1 MIKTILPI
9 KYSILFIVF
18 CSGILSSCR
27 SSEQSITEENN
38 TPFNVVVNLVSAENQ
53 PETFRKTASSDQKN
67 ISDNEVQKFTVPL
80 DETTDITATL
90 SPKVEIK
97 KNPATTRAVT
107 ELENDIRYKV
117 AVYDSSGNFVDEK
130 TFTYKQDDT
139 GFQLDGNQNY
149 TFVAYSVNST
159 STVPTVSNTPRTL
172 ATDRL
177 NNVNGDLMYFK
188 TNMTVSSS
196 RTNYLDIVL
205 KHLYSQ
211 ITTKLD
217 ARQVGAISLV
227 ENATIGPTNNS
238 ANLSLG
244 TGSLTYNASPG
255 AVTPVTNFQTLNT
268 EVVTSAPTLLIS
280 NTTETARLNIGRI
293 IVGGIPRD
301 NYRLNDLKIT
311 PGVQYNLNLRLGPC
325 RENVNPSGRFFVSD
339 GFTRSFDLPPT
350 TNLGT
355 VFDIY
360 TLTRSFMFIINGTR
374 IARQEIYFDTQP
386 YVQNRQN
393 IRFNDGTAWGRN
405 GIPEIYDM
413 TGEIGRP
420 LIRVV
425 VNNDGVVSMFGS
437 KSSGGDLQPLEL
449 TGTNSF
455 NNITWDRTGI
465 NTLIVGQQRMGP
477 TWLSGAVTGQRTIP
491 CAP

>member
-18 CSGILSSCR
+18 CSCIVSSCR

-38 TPFNVVVNLVSAENQ
+38 TPFNVVVNLVSAGNQ

-67 ISDNEVQKFTVPL
+67 ISDNEIQKFTVPL

-90 SPKVEIK
+90 SPKIENK
-97 KNPATTRAVT
+97 KNLATTRAVT
-107 ELENDIRYKV
+107 ELEDDIRYKV

-139 GFQLDGNQNY
+139 GFQLEGNQNY

-196 RTNYLDIVL
+196 GTNYLDIIL

-244 TGSLTYNASPG
+244 TGSLTYNSSPG
-255 AVTPVTNFQTLNT
+255 AVTPVTNFQPLNT

-293 IVGGIPRD
+293 VVGGIPRD
-301 NYRLNDLKIT
+301 NYRLSNLKIT

-325 RENVNPSGRFFVSD
+325 RENNTPFHFSTMNARPVTFSVPATDFGYVID
-339 GFTRSFDLPPT
+339 IPT
-350 TNLGT
+350 MS
-355 VFDIY
+355 
-360 TLTRSFMFIINGTR
+360 RSFMLDINGTR
-374 IARQEIYFDTQP
+374 IARQEIYFHSEP
-386 YVQNRQN
+386 YGPDRQN
-393 IRFNDGTAWGRN
+393 IRFTDGTAWGRN
-405 GIPEIYDM
+405 GIPDISDM
-413 TGEIGRP
+413 TGDIGKP
-420 LIRVV
+420 LIRIV
-425 VNNDGVVSMFGS
+425 VNRDGVVSMFGS
-437 KSSGGDLQPLEL
+437 KTPLGDLYPIEAI
-449 TGTNSF
+449 NDNRF
-455 NNITWDRTGI
+455 NTVSLNRTGN
-465 NTLIVGQQRMGP
+465 NTFLASQHNISLTFM
-477 TWLSGAVTGQRTIP
+477 SGFVTGQRTTP

>member
-1 MIKTILPI
+1 MT
-9 KYSILFIVF
+9 KYSFPFIVF
-18 CSGILSSCR
+18 CSGIVSSCR

-53 PETFRKTASSDQKN
+53 PENFGKTASSDQKN
-67 ISDNEVQKFTVPL
+67 ISDKGVQKFTVPL

-90 SPKVEIK
+90 SPKKENG
-97 KNPATTRAVT
+97 KNPASTRAVT
-107 ELENDIRYKV
+107 ELEKDIRYKV

-130 TFTYKQDDT
+130 TFTYKQDNP

-159 STVPTVSNTPRTL
+159 STVPAVSNTSRTL

-177 NNVNGDLMYFK
+177 NNVNGDLMYFRK
-188 TNMTVSSS
+188 NMTVSGNG
-196 RTNYLDIVL
+196 TNYLDIVL

-217 ARQVGAISLV
+217 ARQVGIISLV

-255 AVTPVTNFQTLNT
+255 AVTPVTNFQPMNT

-280 NTTETARLNIGRI
+280 NTTETAQLNIGRI
-293 IVGGIPRD
+293 IVDGAPRD
-301 NYRLNDLKIT
+301 NYRVSNLKIT
-311 PGVQYNLNLRLGPC
+311 PGVQYDLNLRLGPC
-325 RENVNPSGRFFVSD
+325 RENVNPVSFSVSNGNPQTFTLPATD
-339 GFTRSFDLPPT
+339 FGF
-350 TNLGT
+350 

-360 TLTRSFMFIINGTR
+360 RLDNSFNLTVNGTT
-374 IARQEIYFDTQP
+374 IAGHSEIQFQGGL
-386 YVQNRQN
+386 QFIRN
-393 IRFNDGTAWGRN
+393 IRFSDGTLWGSN
-405 GIPEIYDM
+405 GIPQIYDM
-413 TGEIGRP
+413 TGTANRP

-425 VNNDGVVSMFGS
+425 ISREGNVSMFGS
-437 KSSGGDLQPLEL
+437 KSSGGVLLPLEPY
-449 TGTNSF
+449 NNNWF
-455 NNITWDRTGI
+455 NRVTWNRTGS
-465 NTLIVGQQRMGP
+465 NTVRATQRVDNTTFMIG
-477 TWLSGAVTGQRTIP
+477 LGTGKRIIT

>member
-1 MIKTILPI
+1 MIKTTQLT
-9 KYSILFIVF
+9 KYSIPFIVF
-18 CSGILSSCR
+18 CSGIVSSCR

-53 PETFRKTASSDQKN
+53 PETFRKTASSDKKN
-67 ISDNEVQKFTVPL
+67 ISDNGVQKFSVPL

-90 SPKVEIK
+90 SPKKENG
-97 KNPATTRAVT
+97 KNPASTRAVT
-107 ELENDIRYKV
+107 ELEKDIRYKV

-130 TFTYKQDDT
+130 TFTYKQDNP
-139 GFQLDGNQNY
+139 GFQLDGDQNY

-159 STVPTVSNTPRTL
+159 STVPAVSNTSRTL

-177 NNVNGDLMYFK
+177 NNVNGDLMYFRK
-188 TNMTVSSS
+188 NMTVSGNG
-196 RTNYLDIVL
+196 TNYLDIVL

-217 ARQVGAISLV
+217 ARQVGIISLV

-255 AVTPVTNFQTLNT
+255 AVTPVTNFQPLNT

-280 NTTETARLNIGRI
+280 NTTETAQLNIGRI
-293 IVGGIPRD
+293 IVDGAPRD
-301 NYRLNDLKIT
+301 NYRVSNLKIT
-311 PGVQYNLNLRLGPC
+311 PGVQYDLNLRLGPC
-325 RENVNPSGRFFVSD
+325 RENTTPVGFSVSNGNSRTFTLPAAD
-339 GFTRSFDLPPT
+339 FGF
-350 TNLGT
+350 

-360 TLTRSFMFIINGTR
+360 RLDNSFNLTVNGTT
-374 IARQEIYFDTQP
+374 IAGHSEIQFQAGLQF
-386 YVQNRQN
+386 VRN
-393 IRFNDGTAWGRN
+393 IRFSDRTLWGSN
-405 GIPEIYDM
+405 GIPQIYEM
-413 TGEIGRP
+413 TGTANRP

-425 VNNDGVVSMFGS
+425 ISREGNVSMFGS
-437 KSSGGDLQPLEL
+437 KSSGGVLQPLEPY
-449 TGTNSF
+449 NNNWF
-455 NNITWDRTGI
+455 NRVTWNRTGS
-465 NTLIVGQQRMGP
+465 NTVLATQRVDGTTFMEGF
-477 TWLSGAVTGQRTIP
+477 GTGKRIIT

>member
-1 MIKTILPI
+1 MIKTTQLT
-9 KYSILFIVF
+9 KYSIPFIVF

-38 TPFNVVVNLVSAENQ
+38 TPFNVVVNLVSAESQ
-53 PETFRKTASSDQKN
+53 PENFGKTASSDKKN
-67 ISDNEVQKFTVPL
+67 ISDNGVQKFTVPL
-80 DETTDITATL
+80 DETTNITATL
-90 SPKVEIK
+90 SPKVENK

-130 TFTYKQDDT
+130 TFTYKQDNP
-139 GFQLDGNQNY
+139 GFQLDGDQNY

-159 STVPTVSNTPRTL
+159 STVPAVSNTSRTL

-177 NNVNGDLMYFK
+177 NNVNGDLMYFRK
-188 TNMTVSSS
+188 NMTVSGNG
-196 RTNYLDIVL
+196 TNYLDIVL

-217 ARQVGAISLV
+217 ARQVGIISLV

-255 AVTPVTNFQTLNT
+255 AVTPVTNFQPLNT

-280 NTTETARLNIGRI
+280 NTTETAQLNIGRI
-293 IVGGIPRD
+293 IVDGVPRD
-301 NYRLNDLKIT
+301 NYRQSNLNIT

-325 RENVNPSGRFFVSD
+325 RENTIPTPFSVAD
-339 GFTRSFDLPPT
+339 GLSQNFTLPAADF
-350 TNLGT
+350 GF

-360 TLTRSFMFIINGTR
+360 RLDNSFNLTVNGTS
-374 IARQEIYFDTQP
+374 IGGHSEIQFQGGLQ
-386 YVQNRQN
+386 VVQN
-393 IRFNDGTAWGRN
+393 IRFSDGTIWGRN
-405 GIPEIYDM
+405 GIPQIYEM
-413 TGEIGRP
+413 TGTANRP

-425 VNNDGVVSMFGS
+425 ISREGNVSMFGS
-437 KSSGGDLQPLEL
+437 KSSGGVLLPLEP
-449 TGTNSF
+449 F
-455 NNITWDRTGI
+455 NNNWFNRVFWSRTGS
-465 NTLIVGQQRMGP
+465 NTVRATQRVDNTTFM
-477 TWLSGAVTGQRTIP
+477 SGFGTGKRIIP

>member
-1 MIKTILPI
+1 MT
-9 KYSILFIVF
+9 KYSFPFIVF
-18 CSGILSSCR
+18 CSGIVSSCR

-53 PETFRKTASSDQKN
+53 PENFGKTASSDQKN
-67 ISDNEVQKFTVPL
+67 ISDKGVQKFTVPL

-90 SPKVEIK
+90 SPKKENG
-97 KNPATTRAVT
+97 KNPASTRAVT
-107 ELENDIRYKV
+107 ELEKDIRYKV

-130 TFTYKQDDT
+130 TFTYKQDNP

-159 STVPTVSNTPRTL
+159 STVPAVSNTSRTL

-177 NNVNGDLMYFK
+177 NNVNGDLMYFRK
-188 TNMTVSSS
+188 NMTVSGNG
-196 RTNYLDIVL
+196 TNYLDIVL

-217 ARQVGAISLV
+217 ARQVGIISLV

-255 AVTPVTNFQTLNT
+255 AVTPVTNFQPMNT

-280 NTTETARLNIGRI
+280 NTTETAQLNIGRI
-293 IVGGIPRD
+293 IVDGAPRD
-301 NYRLNDLKIT
+301 NYRVSNLKIT
-311 PGVQYNLNLRLGPC
+311 PGVQYDLNLRLGPC
-325 RENVNPSGRFFVSD
+325 RENVNPASFSVSNGNPQTFTLPATD
-339 GFTRSFDLPPT
+339 FGF
-350 TNLGT
+350 

-360 TLTRSFMFIINGTR
+360 RLDNSFNLTVNGTT
-374 IARQEIYFDTQP
+374 IAGHSEIQFQGGL
-386 YVQNRQN
+386 QFIRN
-393 IRFNDGTAWGRN
+393 IRFSDGTLWGSN
-405 GIPEIYDM
+405 GIPQIYDM
-413 TGEIGRP
+413 TGTANRP

-425 VNNDGVVSMFGS
+425 ISREGNVSMFGS
-437 KSSGGDLQPLEL
+437 KSSGGVLLPLEPY
-449 TGTNSF
+449 NNNWF
-455 NNITWDRTGI
+455 NRVTWNRTGS
-465 NTLIVGQQRMGP
+465 NTVRATQRVDNTTFMIG
-477 TWLSGAVTGQRTIP
+477 LGTGKRIIT

>member
-53 PETFRKTASSDQKN
+53 PETFRKTTSSDQKN
-67 ISDNEVQKFTVPL
+67 ISDNGVQKFTVPL

-159 STVPTVSNTPRTL
+159 STVPTVSNNPRTL

-188 TNMTVSSS
+188 TNMTVSNS

-325 RENVNPSGRFFVSD
+325 RENVNPSVRFSIRD
-339 GFTRSFDLPPT
+339 GSPRTYDVPATDF
-350 TNLGT
+350 GY
-355 VFDIY
+355 VIDI
-360 TLTRSFMFIINGTR
+360 LTMTKSFMLDINGTR
-374 IARQEIYFDTQP
+374 IAREEIYFDTQIYGP
-386 YVQNRQN
+386 NSQNV
-393 IRFNDGTAWGRN
+393 RFTDGTAWGRN
-405 GIPEIYDM
+405 GIPQIYDM
-413 TGEIGRP
+413 VGDIGRP

-425 VNNDGVVSMFGS
+425 ISKDGDVSMFGS
-437 KSSGGDLQPLEL
+437 KTSGGDLYPIEAINNNRFNTVPL
-449 TGTNSF
+449 N
-455 NNITWDRTGI
+455 RTGN
-465 NTLIVGQQRMGP
+465 NTLRASQFNISLTYM
-477 TWLSGAVTGQRTIP
+477 SGTITGQRTIP

>member
-1 MIKTILPI
+1 MIKTTQLT
-9 KYSILFIVF
+9 KYSFPFIVF
-18 CSGILSSCR
+18 CSGIVSSCR

-53 PETFRKTASSDQKN
+53 PENFGKTASSDQKN
-67 ISDNEVQKFTVPL
+67 ISDKGVQKFTVPL

-90 SPKVEIK
+90 SPKKENG
-97 KNPATTRAVT
+97 KNPASTRAVT
-107 ELENDIRYKV
+107 ELEKDIRYKV

-130 TFTYKQDDT
+130 TFTYKQDNP

-159 STVPTVSNTPRTL
+159 STVPAVSNTSRTL

-177 NNVNGDLMYFK
+177 NNVNGDLMYFRK
-188 TNMTVSSS
+188 NMTVSGNG
-196 RTNYLDIVL
+196 TNYLDIVL

-217 ARQVGAISLV
+217 ARQVGIISLV

-255 AVTPVTNFQTLNT
+255 AVTPVTNFQPMNT

-280 NTTETARLNIGRI
+280 NTTETAQLNIGRI
-293 IVGGIPRD
+293 IVDGAPRD
-301 NYRLNDLKIT
+301 NYRVSNLKIT
-311 PGVQYNLNLRLGPC
+311 PGVQYDLNLRLGPC
-325 RENVNPSGRFFVSD
+325 RENVNPVSFSVSNGNPQTFTLPATD
-339 GFTRSFDLPPT
+339 FGF
-350 TNLGT
+350 

-360 TLTRSFMFIINGTR
+360 RLDNSFNLTVNGTT
-374 IARQEIYFDTQP
+374 IAGHSEIQFQGGL
-386 YVQNRQN
+386 QFIRN
-393 IRFNDGTAWGRN
+393 IRFSDGTLWGSN
-405 GIPEIYDM
+405 GIPQIYDM
-413 TGEIGRP
+413 TGTANRP

-425 VNNDGVVSMFGS
+425 ISREGNVSMFGS
-437 KSSGGDLQPLEL
+437 KSSGGVLLPLEPY
-449 TGTNSF
+449 NNNWF
-455 NNITWDRTGI
+455 NRVTWNRTGS
-465 NTLIVGQQRMGP
+465 NTVRATQRVDNTTFMIG
-477 TWLSGAVTGQRTIP
+477 LGTGKRIIT

>member
-1 MIKTILPI
+1 MIKTTQLT
-9 KYSILFIVF
+9 KYSFSFIVF

-38 TPFNVVVNLVSAENQ
+38 TPFNVVVNLVSAESQ
-53 PETFRKTASSDQKN
+53 PENFGKTASSDQKN
-67 ISDNEVQKFTVPL
+67 ISDNGVQKFTVPL

-90 SPKVEIK
+90 SPKVENK
-97 KNPATTRAVT
+97 KNPATTRAAT

-117 AVYDSSGNFVDEK
+117 AVYNSSGNFVDEK
-130 TFTYKQDDT
+130 TFTYKQDNP
-139 GFQLDGNQNY
+139 GFQLDGDQNY

-159 STVPTVSNTPRTL
+159 STVPAVSNTSRTL

-177 NNVNGDLMYFK
+177 NNVNGDLMYFRK
-188 TNMTVSSS
+188 NMTVSGNG
-196 RTNYLDIVL
+196 TNYLDIVL
-205 KHLYSQ
+205 KHMYSQ

-217 ARQVGAISLV
+217 ARQVGIISLV

-255 AVTPVTNFQTLNT
+255 AVTPVTNFQPLNT

-280 NTTETARLNIGRI
+280 NTTETAQLNIGRI
-293 IVGGIPRD
+293 IVDGVPRD
-301 NYRLNDLKIT
+301 NYRQSNLNIT

-325 RENVNPSGRFFVSD
+325 RENTIPTPFSVTNGLGQDFTLPAADF
-339 GFTRSFDLPPT
+339 GF
-350 TNLGT
+350 

-360 TLTRSFMFIINGTR
+360 RLDNSFNLTVNGTS
-374 IARQEIYFDTQP
+374 IGGHSEIQFQGGLQ
-386 YVQNRQN
+386 VVQN
-393 IRFNDGTAWGRN
+393 IRFSDGTIWGRN
-405 GIPEIYDM
+405 GIPQIYEM
-413 TGEIGRP
+413 TGTANRP

-425 VNNDGVVSMFGS
+425 ISREGNVSMFGS
-437 KSSGGDLQPLEL
+437 KSSGGVLQPLEP
-449 TGTNSF
+449 F
-455 NNITWDRTGI
+455 NNNWFNRVSWRRTGS
-465 NTLIVGQQRMGP
+465 NTVRATQRVDGTTFMNGF
-477 TWLSGAVTGQRTIP
+477 GTGKRIIP

>member
-18 CSGILSSCR
+18 CSCIVSSCR

-38 TPFNVVVNLVSAENQ
+38 TPFNVVVNLVSAGNQ

-67 ISDNEVQKFTVPL
+67 ISDNEIQKFTVPL

-90 SPKVEIK
+90 SPKIENK
-97 KNPATTRAVT
+97 KNLATTRAVT
-107 ELENDIRYKV
+107 ELEDDIRYKV

-196 RTNYLDIVL
+196 GTNYLDIVL

-244 TGSLTYNASPG
+244 TGSLTYNSSPG
-255 AVTPVTNFQTLNT
+255 AVTPVTNFQPLNT

-293 IVGGIPRD
+293 VVGGIPRD
-301 NYRLNDLKIT
+301 DYRLSNLKIT

-325 RENVNPSGRFFVSD
+325 RENNTPVHFSIREARPLTFSVPATDFGYVID
-339 GFTRSFDLPPT
+339 IPT
-350 TNLGT
+350 M
-355 VFDIY
+355 
-360 TLTRSFMFIINGTR
+360 TRSFMLDINGTR
-374 IARQEIYFDTQP
+374 IARQEIYFNSEP
-386 YVQNRQN
+386 YGPDRQN
-393 IRFNDGTAWGRN
+393 IRFTDGTAWGRN
-405 GIPEIYDM
+405 GIPEISDM
-413 TGEIGRP
+413 VGDIGKP
-420 LIRVV
+420 LIRIV
-425 VNNDGVVSMFGS
+425 VNRDGVVSMFGS
-437 KSSGGDLQPLEL
+437 KTPRGDLYPIEAINL
-449 TGTNSF
+449 NRF
-455 NNITWDRTGI
+455 NTVSLNRTGN
-465 NTLIVGQQRMGP
+465 NTFLASQHNIGLTYM
-477 TWLSGAVTGQRTIP
+477 SGFVTGQRTTP

>member
-1 MIKTILPI
+1 MT
-9 KYSILFIVF
+9 KYSFPFIVF
-18 CSGILSSCR
+18 CSGIVSSCR

-53 PETFRKTASSDQKN
+53 PENFGKTASSDKKN
-67 ISDNEVQKFTVPL
+67 ISDNGVQKFTVPL

-90 SPKVEIK
+90 SPKKENG
-97 KNPATTRAVT
+97 KNPASTRAVT
-107 ELENDIRYKV
+107 ELEKDIRYKV

-130 TFTYKQDDT
+130 TFTYKQDNP
-139 GFQLDGNQNY
+139 GFQLDGDQNY

-159 STVPTVSNTPRTL
+159 STVPTVSNTSRTL

-177 NNVNGDLMYFK
+177 NNVNGDLMYFRK
-188 TNMTVSSS
+188 NMTVSGNG
-196 RTNYLDIVL
+196 TNYLDIVL

-217 ARQVGAISLV
+217 ARQVGIISLV

-255 AVTPVTNFQTLNT
+255 AVTPVTNFQPMNT

-280 NTTETARLNIGRI
+280 NTTETAQLNIGRI
-293 IVGGIPRD
+293 IVDGAPRD
-301 NYRLNDLKIT
+301 NYRVSNLKIT
-311 PGVQYNLNLRLGPC
+311 PGVQYDLNLRLGPC
-325 RENVNPSGRFFVSD
+325 RENVNPVSFSVSNGNPQTFTLPATD
-339 GFTRSFDLPPT
+339 FGF
-350 TNLGT
+350 

-360 TLTRSFMFIINGTR
+360 RLDNSFNLTVNGTT
-374 IARQEIYFDTQP
+374 IAGHSEIQFQGGL
-386 YVQNRQN
+386 QFIRN
-393 IRFNDGTAWGRN
+393 IRFSDGTLWGSN
-405 GIPEIYDM
+405 GIPQIYEM
-413 TGEIGRP
+413 TGTANRP

-425 VNNDGVVSMFGS
+425 ISRDGNVSMFGS
-437 KSSGGDLQPLEL
+437 KSSGGVLLPLEPY
-449 TGTNSF
+449 NNNWF
-455 NNITWDRTGI
+455 NRVTWNRTGS
-465 NTLIVGQQRMGP
+465 NTVRATQRVDNTTFMIG
-477 TWLSGAVTGQRTIP
+477 LGTGKRIIT

>member
-1 MIKTILPI
+1 MIKTTQLT
-9 KYSILFIVF
+9 KYSIPFIVF
-18 CSGILSSCR
+18 CSGIVSSCR

-53 PETFRKTASSDQKN
+53 PETFRKTASSDKKN
-67 ISDNEVQKFTVPL
+67 ISDNGVQKFSVPL

-90 SPKVEIK
+90 SPKKENG
-97 KNPATTRAVT
+97 KNPASTRAVT
-107 ELENDIRYKV
+107 ELEKDIRYKV

-130 TFTYKQDDT
+130 TFTYKQDNP
-139 GFQLDGNQNY
+139 GFQLDGDQNY

-159 STVPTVSNTPRTL
+159 STVPAVSNTSRTL

-177 NNVNGDLMYFK
+177 NNVNGDLMYFRK
-188 TNMTVSSS
+188 NMTVSGNG
-196 RTNYLDIVL
+196 TNYLDIVL

-217 ARQVGAISLV
+217 ARQVGIISLV

-255 AVTPVTNFQTLNT
+255 AVTPVTNFQPLNT

-280 NTTETARLNIGRI
+280 NTTETAQLNIGRI
-293 IVGGIPRD
+293 IVDGAPRD
-301 NYRLNDLKIT
+301 NYRVSNLKIT
-311 PGVQYNLNLRLGPC
+311 PGVQYDLNLRLGPC
-325 RENVNPSGRFFVSD
+325 RENVNPVSFSVSNGNPQTFTLPAAD
-339 GFTRSFDLPPT
+339 FGF
-350 TNLGT
+350 

-360 TLTRSFMFIINGTR
+360 RLDNSFNLTVNGTT
-374 IARQEIYFDTQP
+374 IAGHSEIQFQGGL
-386 YVQNRQN
+386 QFIRN
-393 IRFNDGTAWGRN
+393 IRFSDRTLWGSN
-405 GIPEIYDM
+405 GIPQIYEM
-413 TGEIGRP
+413 TGTANRP

-425 VNNDGVVSMFGS
+425 ISREGNVSMFGS
-437 KSSGGDLQPLEL
+437 KSSGGVLLPLEPY
-449 TGTNSF
+449 NNNWF
-455 NNITWDRTGI
+455 NRVTWNRTGS
-465 NTLIVGQQRMGP
+465 NTVRATQRVDNTTFMIG
-477 TWLSGAVTGQRTIP
+477 LGTGKRIIT